1 MFGASLGFF
10 SDFGCLPLTQR
21 LVTLAL
27 ATLMLAGAG
36 LASAHSGGAVI
47 PHKLSAI
54 EVRGELPAPPAGV
67 SPIKFG
73 EFFRM
78 PVGPYGLEPS
88 EKLLALNG
96 KRVRLVGYMVREEN
110 PAAGCFMLSP
120 LPVTLGDEDESLS
133 DDLPPSTVF
142 VHLANSRERNA
153 PYIPGLIHLTGTL
166 EVGAKDEAEG
176 RVSAV
181 RLILDAPI
189 SKRILG
195 AKPMTRAA
203 SK

>member
-1 MFGASLGFF
+1 MHKAS
-10 SDFGCLPLTQR
+10 SWSNSPAR
-21 LVTLAL
+21 SSIRYVAAVAA
-27 ATLMLAGAG
+27 ATLLLGTSY
-36 LASAHSGGAVI
+36 ASAHSGGSVV
-47 PHKLSAI
+47 PHKLPAI
-54 EVRGELPAPPAGV
+54 EVHGELAAPPAGV
-67 SPIKFG
+67 TSIKFG

-78 PVGPYGLEPS
+78 PIGPFGLEPS

-142 VHLANSRERNA
+142 VHLANTRDRNA
-153 PYIPGLIHLTGTL
+153 PYIPGLIHLSGTL

-189 SKRILG
+189 SKRIMG
-195 AKPMTRAA
+195 AKPLSRA
-203 SK
+203 STK